1 MARQSVQELEN
12 AVLETV
18 QEMGEVEYA
27 VFAQE
32 LTDTGYSAALP
43 MLRSMKHNGQI
54 SMRLERGE
62 DGVLRHLVG
71 PAQGEGISF

>member
-12 AVLETV
+12 AVLEAV
-18 QEMGEVEYA
+18 QELGEVEYETLSN
-27 VFAQE
+27 E
-32 LTDTGYSAALP
+32 LKDTGYGAALP

-71 PAQGEGISF
+71 PAQGEGIPF